1 MNTFAKHLILLVLM
15 CCSWSVMANVG
26 KVVLAVGDVKVQRQ
40 QLITLTRGA
49 ELYEGDII
57 KTGKNGRA
65 QLLMIDGARIAVK
78 PNTELALD
86 EYKYQKPSDAPVA
99 VDSDSSLTMSLIKG
113 GFRTISGAIG
123 KGEDKTK
130 YTVKTPVATIGIRGT
145 DYSALMCETCT
156 AVDGSSGAPNGLYV
170 GVTSGAIVVFNE
182 AGELVVNQHQYAYV
196 KDKTSSPVRVVS
208 PPIELMSENL
218 TSDANTEGD
227 GNTDQA
233 TGATSDGEGSG
244 ETGSG
249 DQSDQG
255 GSTGTGNDAGTT
267 VTENNDNAG
276 TTGGDEGGSDGSDD
290 TENSGSSGSSDG
302 DSGQPEPGG
311 QSGSDN
317 EPKPQEP
324 PVLDEPS
331 EEEDSF
337 PDDPIDE
344 YEGPGSDDSEYF
356 ESGGIELTIDGEDE
370 DGDPIRVDDK
380 EYTINDL
387 YRFTWSSGQAIEGTL
402 NYLGYAPIDSQVFSA
417 NELIAFATVDSS
429 ASINYRFDV
438 SGAEALN
445 QGFDPTSGLTWG
457 RWSNGF
463 IDVVNA
469 SGDSLTIDLTNA
481 SLHWI
486 SDSSIGEVNLP
497 INGSARYQLIGNTD
511 PTNNLGETGI
521 LGNAT
526 FNVDFTNQTVQQ
538 TVDLSIG
545 GSVWN
550 AAGTGSIAAGGVFS
564 GIYDQVVIDGA
575 LGGWGSFSG
584 FFSSANQDG
593 LPLGAG
599 LTYLLTDSE
608 TNPSEIIN
616 GALIFGEPTRVP

>member
-1 MNTFAKHLILLVLM
+1 MNTLAKYLIFLVLV
-15 CCSWSVMANVG
+15 CCSCSAFANVG

-40 QLITLTRGA
+40 QIEALTRGA
-49 ELYEGDII
+49 PLLEGDII

-65 QLLMIDGARIAVK
+65 QLLMVDGARIAVK
-78 PNTELALD
+78 PNTELSLD

-130 YTVKTPVATIGIRGT
+130 YKVKTPVATIGIRGT
-145 DYSALMCETCT
+145 DYSALLCETCT
-156 AVDGSSGAPNGLYV
+156 SVDGSGTAPNGLYL
-170 GVTSGAIVVFNE
+170 GVTSGAIVVYNE
-182 AGELVVNQHQYAYV
+182 AGELVVKQHQYAYV
-196 KDKTSSPVRVVS
+196 KDRDSSPTRIVS
-208 PPIELMSENL
+208 PPVELMSENV
-218 TSDANTEGD
+218 TAGAETGGDANSGHTQTTAESDGSTAEASGSGDGEQSEGD
-227 GNTDQA
+227 ASTTTGSAATAGETDA
-233 TGATSDGEGSG
+233 SGETGATGGSG
-244 ETGSG
+244 ETG
-249 DQSDQG
+249 Q
-255 GSTGTGNDAGTT
+255 TGATNDA
-267 VTENNDNAG
+267 
-276 TTGGDEGGSDGSDD
+276 
-290 TENSGSSGSSDG
+290 
-302 DSGQPEPGG
+302 DSG
-311 QSGSDN
+311 QSGSDSQGSDN
-317 EPKPQEP
+317 DPKPEAP
-324 PVLDEPS
+324 TVVDDPS
-331 EEEDSF
+331 QDDDSF
-337 PDDPIDE
+337 SIDPSDD
-344 YEGPGSDDSEYF
+344 YEGPGGSDDEF
-356 ESGGIELTIDGEDE
+356 IDPGGIELTIDGEDQ

-402 NYLGYAPIDSQVFSA
+402 NYLGYGPIDSQVFSA

-429 ASINYRFDV
+429 AGINYRFDIA
-438 SGAEALN
+438 GAETLN
-445 QGFDPTSGLTWG
+445 QGFDPNSGLTWG

-469 SGDSLTIDLTNA
+469 SGDTLTIDLTNA
-481 SLHWI
+481 SLHWL
-486 SDSSIGEVNLP
+486 SDTSVGQVNLP
-497 INGSARYQLIGNTD
+497 INGSATYQLIGNTE
-511 PTNNLGETGI
+511 PTNNLGDVGI

-550 AAGTGSIAAGGVFS
+550 AAGSGSIAEGGVFS
-564 GIYDQVVIDGA
+564 GIYDQVAIDGEV
-575 LGGWGSFSG
+575 GGWGSFAG

-608 TNPSEIIN
+608 TNPTQIIN